1 MGSQMWFRNDTGTIS
16 AIPYAVLTV
25 VVFGLFL
32 VGMGVVVDA
41 LVEVD
46 NDMMRGTTVTTPVPT
61 PDPGQIAAGVEHAL
75 HLTGAG
81 TVVAWGDDSYG
92 QASPPAGL
100 SGVTA
105 IAAGGFHS
113 LALKSDGT
121 VIGWGDDYYGQTSP
135 PAGLRGVTAIAAG
148 EDHSLALKSDG
159 TVVAWGYDY
168 EGLASP
174 PAGLSG
180 VTAIAAGGF
189 YSLAL
194 TADGEVVQWGMMGVV
209 H

>member
-16 AIPYAVLTV
+16 AIPYAVLTL

-41 LVEVD
+41 LVGVD
-46 NDMMRGTTVTTPVPT
+46 NDMMRGTTVTTPRPTPVPT

-105 IAAGGFHS
+105 IAAGGF
-113 LALKSDGT
+113 
-121 VIGWGDDYYGQTSP
+121 
-135 PAGLRGVTAIAAG
+135 
-148 EDHSLALKSDG
+148 
-159 TVVAWGYDY
+159 
-168 EGLASP
+168 
-174 PAGLSG
+174 
-180 VTAIAAGGF
+180 